1 VVVIGE
7 GVDEVLVMVEMV
19 VIVGDIVKK
28 VAGDGKR
35 SNVRG

>member
-1 VVVIGE
+1 
-7 GVDEVLVMVEMV
+7 VMVEMV